1 MGYNHRG
8 PRGRGWIKLKS
19 LAKGSPTVFIAL
31 NISLSVLRS
40 TSPFISLLF
49 ILFSLL
55 LHHTLFSRF
64 LPDSIRYAS
73 HLDLCYCRRRHL
85 LTPCS
90 RSLPSLCHS
99 LLYSCLPIYL
109 EPSHVPMRPSSI
121 PHPRAMDPSGRC
133 HALPYLAVN
142 VFCIAVFDLSWHGLR
157 ASIFAEA
164 GPRASTLAMV
174 NMTPLSRGFI
184 TPSCR
189 GIDHASTLVC
199 HN

>member
-49 ILFSLL
+49 ILFSFL

-85 LTPCS
+85 FALYS

-99 LLYSCLPIYL
+99 LLTRVSLFISNYLTYPYVLHRYHILWPWIRAGVAMHFPTSQSKYSV
-109 EPSHVPMRPSSI
+109 SPSS
-121 PHPRAMDPSGRC
+121 
-133 HALPYLAVN
+133 
-142 VFCIAVFDLSWHGLR
+142 
-157 ASIFAEA
+157 
-164 GPRASTLAMV
+164 T
-174 NMTPLSRGFI
+174 
-184 TPSCR
+184 CR
-189 GIDHASTLVC
+189 GTVSEHPYSQRRVVEQVPSRW
-199 HN
+199 